1 MQRDEDTLARRR
13 RVLGEDHPDTLAAAH
28 GLAVSLRA
36 AGGLPGTLTS
46 FPGSLAS
53 SLHRGEQQAARE
65 LDEDTLVRRRRVL
78 GEDHPDTLASASN
91 LVMTLER
98 VSEDQAAR
106 ELAEDILARRRR
118 LLGED
123 HPDTLAAAFQ
133 LVCALSELGKHHAAR
148 ELNDD
153 IIARRR
159 RVLGDEHPDTIMAG
173 AFDLI
178 LRGLDLGGEPE
189 WMTALREAS
198 KRRQQEARELSEDEP
213 G

>member
-1 MQRDEDTLARRR
+1 MILG
-13 RVLGEDHPDTLAAAH
+13 RVGEY
-28 GLAVSLRA
+28 
-36 AGGLPGTLTS
+36 
-46 FPGSLAS
+46 
-53 SLHRGEQQAARE
+53 
-65 LDEDTLVRRRRVL
+65 
-78 GEDHPDTLASASN
+78 
-91 LVMTLER
+91 
-98 VSEDQAAR
+98 QAAR

-118 LLGED
+118 VLGGD

-133 LVCALSELGKHHAAR
+133 LVCALTELGEHHAAR

-159 RVLGDEHPDTIMAG
+159 RVLGDEHPETIMAG

-189 WMTALREAS
+189 WMAALREAS
-198 KRRQQEARELSEDEP
+198 KRRQQKAGELNENEP